1 MVSRIGFSVLTGVSF
16 ALIGIIS
23 GYILISLKSNISL
36 IPIAVGGFIIGLLF
50 GYYANPE
57 DWRK

>member
-1 MVSRIGFSVLTGVSF
+1 MISRIGFSVLTGVSI
-16 ALIGIIS
+16 ALTGIII
-23 GYILISLKSNISL
+23 GYILISLKLNISP

-57 DWRK
+57 NW